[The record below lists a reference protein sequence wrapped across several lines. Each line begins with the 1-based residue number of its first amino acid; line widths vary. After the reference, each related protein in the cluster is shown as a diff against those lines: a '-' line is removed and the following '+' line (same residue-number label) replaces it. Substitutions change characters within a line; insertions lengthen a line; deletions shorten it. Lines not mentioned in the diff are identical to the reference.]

1 MNRGVSKSI
10 PNPAKKEAKMT
21 FESDITEGTPRI
33 EEVSKELEMDEF
45 LVEIE
50 KYKDEFYRYIYRM
63 AWDSGVADDVFSSAV
78 LAAYQ
83 NREKFTPG
91 TNFRAWMY
99 RIITN
104 KCFVANRE
112 TGRTPDSLEDHEF
125 HISALPTAPGYDDLL
140 ERGEEV
146 LEACGDEVLIAFRCL
161 STAER
166 SCLMLRAMQSNSYQE
181 IADILEIPVGTVM
194 THLSRGRAKL
204 RKRLLD
210 YATGEGVVKAA
221 PLKMVP
227 KGDQAEGRDDK
238 EKRA

>member
-1 MNRGVSKSI
+1 LVRENDMNASAQRIDKLSK
-10 PNPAKKEAKMT
+10 
-21 FESDITEGTPRI
+21 G
-33 EEVSKELEMDEF
+33 LEMDEF
-45 LVEIE
+45 LVQIE
-50 KYKDEFYRYIYRM
+50 KHKDEFYRYIYRM

-112 TGRTPDSLEDHEF
+112 TGRAPDSLEDHEF
-125 HISALPTAPGYDDLL
+125 HISALPTQPGYDDLL
-140 ERGEEV
+140 GRGEEV
-146 LEACGDEVLIAFRCL
+146 LEACSDEVVMAFRCL

-166 SCLMLRAMQSNSYQE
+166 SCLLLRAMQSNSYQE

-204 RKRLLD
+204 RKRLLE
-210 YATGEGVVKAA
+210 YATEAGIVKAM
-221 PLKMVP
+221 PLNLTGNDEQTEVL
-227 KGDQAEGRDDK
+227 EYK